1 MKVYLNE
8 VTGIAD
14 AIVSMMMSKRT
25 WTREG
30 ELEIRAMCDRRI
42 DRQGKYNVV
51 NPAHYSESVNQEI
64 NEIDKKYNDY
74 LDLLVKWGWK
84 HITMLRFIDF
94 SITVEGLHR
103 AGQDD
108 WDAHASRYNN
118 RIIRSSTRL
127 ATFGN
132 EVSEWYDD
140 KIIPTD
146 VALASLGIT
155 TPESITHN
163 GVVYVRSTNGYVRED
178 LKDNKDVK
186 RGLYMLSIPSNFIFK
201 VNLCEWAHVFKERN
215 IDGTA
220 NPEVKICCESIADQI
235 ERFQP
240 KFNRELFEKIKN

>member
-25 WTREG
+25 WTRETEIEIRSICRDMLSDEGVYSPLIPG
-30 ELEIRAMCDRRI
+30 ELTHISNI
-42 DRQGKYNVV
+42 DRY
-51 NPAHYSESVNQEI
+51 
-64 NEIDKKYNDY
+64 KKFNDY
-74 LDLLVKWGWK
+74 MDMLVKWGWK

-103 AGQDD
+103 GGQDD
-108 WDAHASRYNN
+108 WDAHAMRYNN

-127 ATFGN
+127 ATFGD
-132 EVSEWYDD
+132 EMSEWYQD
-140 KIIPTD
+140 KIISTD
-146 VALASLGIT
+146 VALASMGIT
-155 TPESITHN
+155 TPESLVKDGIT
-163 GVVYVRSTNGYVRED
+163 YVKTTNGYIRED
-178 LKDNKDVK
+178 MQDNKDVK

-235 ERFQP
+235 TQFQP
-240 KFNRELFEKIKN
+240 KFTRELFEKIKS